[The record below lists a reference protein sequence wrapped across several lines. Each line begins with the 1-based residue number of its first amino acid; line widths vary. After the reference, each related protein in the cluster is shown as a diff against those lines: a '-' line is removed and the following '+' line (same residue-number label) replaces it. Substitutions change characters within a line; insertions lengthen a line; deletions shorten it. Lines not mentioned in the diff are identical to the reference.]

1 MAREARSSPVSWSHS
16 SAGWLLPAARFGP
29 SLKTGYVVPFDPEIF
44 KLVALQFLDEA
55 GVQFLLHAFA
65 SDVILE
71 QATVTVVFETMSGPV
86 VVRARA
92 VVDCTGDGDI
102 AALAG
107 AEYEVGRAED
117 GLVQPMTLIFRVM
130 GFNRGPFE
138 GYVAEHPDQ
147 WRGVHG
153 LWELIERAT
162 AANELKLAREDMLI
176 FATPHEHEVAVN
188 STRVTRVLGIDVWDL
203 TYAEWASRRQMVQ
216 IVAFLKRYVPGFADS
231 YAGQSGVTV
240 GVRETRRVKGEY
252 RRSARSII

>member
-1 MAREARSSPVSWSHS
+1 MQASCLPTMAREARSSPVSWSHS

-117 GLVQPMTLIFRVM
+117 GLVQPIRNTARQRRV
-130 GFNRGPFE
+130 P
-138 GYVAEHPDQ
+138 A
-147 WRGVHG
+147 
-153 LWELIERAT
+153 
-162 AANELKLAREDMLI
+162 KC
-176 FATPHEHEVAVN
+176 AVN
-188 STRVTRVLGIDVWDL
+188 HL
-203 TYAEWASRRQMVQ
+203 TPRRPSLTPLDMRPTW
-216 IVAFLKRYVPGFADS
+216 LKACGKLPRKSPETGS
-231 YAGQSGVTV
+231 ICSG
-240 GVRETRRVKGEY
+240 
-252 RRSARSII
+252 RSPR